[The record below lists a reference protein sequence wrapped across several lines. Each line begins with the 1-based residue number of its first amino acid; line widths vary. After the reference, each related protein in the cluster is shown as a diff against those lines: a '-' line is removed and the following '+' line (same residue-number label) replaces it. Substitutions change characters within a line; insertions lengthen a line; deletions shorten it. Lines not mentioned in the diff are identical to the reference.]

1 MRLVERLWHVLGC
14 QLRNPRGVT
23 GSIVG
28 WLMAWIND
36 EPNRLAVDALDPR
49 PGQTVLELGFGP
61 GWGLRTIAA
70 RTRGTR
76 VYGVDHSM
84 RMLEQATRINEVA
97 VSRGR
102 MVLVQGPFSPLPWID
117 EMFDRI
123 LLVNVAYFLD
133 SDGRDISEAYRVLRS
148 GGRLV
153 VYVTARE
160 TMDKWPFAGRDTH
173 RTFDARDLALLL
185 ENAGFRRSHIMIT
198 HLELAFGIRGLIA
211 VAEKPGRTAH
221 DDRLAQDG
229 IRGDDLKVV
238 TPDFSGARQAR
249 LVSARFGKLGTGFS
263 RKRPANASLLLVT
276 VAPENDRSTLR

>member
-1 MRLVERLWHVLGC
+1 VTLPRQSGLEDVRPRLRVVERIWRALGS
-14 QLRNPRGVT
+14 QLRNPKGAA

-36 EPNRLAVDALDPR
+36 EPNQLAISALDPR
-49 PGQTVLELGFGP
+49 PGETVLELGFGP
-61 GWGLRTIAA
+61 GWGLRTVAA
-70 RTRGTR
+70 RTGGAR
-76 VYGVDHSM
+76 VYGVDHSA

-102 MVLVQGPFSPLPWID
+102 VVLIHGPFNPLPWID
-117 EMFDRI
+117 EMFHKV

-160 TMDKWPFAGRDTH
+160 TMEKWPFAGRDTH

-198 HLELAFGIRGLIA
+198 HLELAFGVRGLIA
-211 VAEKPGRTAH
+211 VAEKVGRTTH
-221 DDRLAQDG
+221 DDRPAQDG
-229 IRGDDLKVV
+229 IRRGDLKVV
-238 TPDFSGARQAR
+238 TPDLRGARQAGV
-249 LVSARFGKLGTGFS
+249 VSKARK
-263 RKRPANASLLLVT
+263 
-276 VAPENDRSTLR
+276 